1 MKPMH
6 IAMALFSAAM
16 FFVLAGVFMG
26 VQLELDG
33 TKLVVDTAADI
44 RWQWIF
50 IGTAVVFFFQLLR
63 PMFQKAVKHVSGPKF
78 ILPAIDGSTVKQK
91 LFLMALLVIA
101 VAWPFMVSR
110 GSVDIATMT
119 MIYIILGLG
128 LNVVVGLSG
137 LLVLGYGGFY
147 AIGAYTF
154 ALLNHYYG
162 LGFWTC
168 LPLAGLVSAAAGFL
182 LGFPV
187 LRLRGDYLAIVTL
200 GFGEIVR
207 ILLLNNTE
215 ITGGPNGIS
224 QIPKPTLFGLEF
236 SRSTRE
242 GGWDTFSNFFGV
254 KYDPSDRVIFLYLV
268 ALLLV
273 VLSLFVIN
281 RLLRMPLGRAW
292 EALRED
298 EIACR
303 SLGLSPTRIKLTA
316 FTISAAFAGFAGTL
330 FAARQGFVSPE
341 SFTFAESAFVLAI
354 VVLGGMGSQFAV
366 ILAAVLLVVSRELM
380 RDFNEYSM
388 LMLGGLMVLMMIW
401 RPQGLLPMTRPQLKL
416 KSGQAK
422 GERMSQPLLAVN
434 GLMMRFGGLLAV
446 NNVSLELREREIVS
460 LIGPN
465 GAGKTTVFNCLTGF
479 YKPTGGTI
487 TLRERHLEGL
497 PGQQIARMGVVR
509 TFQHVRLFR
518 EMTVIENLLVAQHQ
532 QLKTGLFSGLLKTPA
547 FRRAQSEALDRA
559 ATWLERIG
567 LLEHANRQA
576 SNLAY
581 GDQRRLEIARCMVTQ
596 PEILMLDEPAAG
608 LNPKETKELD
618 ELIAELRN
626 HHNTTILL
634 IEHDMKLVMGISDRI
649 YVVNQGTPLANGT
662 PEEIRNNP
670 DVIRAYLGEA

>member
-6 IAMALFSAAM
+6 FAMALLSAAM

-26 VQLELDG
+26 VQLGLDG
-33 TKLVVDTAADI
+33 TKLVVDTAPDI
-44 RWQWIF
+44 RWQWVF
-50 IGTAVVFFFQLLR
+50 IGTAVVFLFQLLR
-63 PMFQKAVKHVSGPKF
+63 PLFQKTLKNVSGPKF
-78 ILPAIDGSTVKQK
+78 VLPAIDGTTVKQK
-91 LFLMALLVIA
+91 LFLVALLVAA

-110 GSVDIATMT
+110 GTVDIATLT
-119 MIYIILGLG
+119 MIYVILGLG

-215 ITGGPNGIS
+215 VTGI
-224 QIPKPTLFGLEF
+224 
-236 SRSTRE
+236 
-242 GGWDTFSNFFGV
+242 
-254 KYDPSDRVIFLYLV
+254 KYDPSDRVIWLYLV

-273 VLSLFVIN
+273 VITLFVIN

-303 SLGLSPTRIKLTA
+303 SLGLNPTRIKLTA

-366 ILAAVLLVVSRELM
+366 ILAAILLVVSRELM

-416 KSGQAK
+416 KRTQAK
-422 GERMSQPLLAVN
+422 GE
-434 GLMMRFGGLLAV
+434 
-446 NNVSLELREREIVS
+446 
-460 LIGPN
+460 
-465 GAGKTTVFNCLTGF
+465 
-479 YKPTGGTI
+479 
-487 TLRERHLEGL
+487 
-497 PGQQIARMGVVR
+497 
-509 TFQHVRLFR
+509 
-518 EMTVIENLLVAQHQ
+518 
-532 QLKTGLFSGLLKTPA
+532 
-547 FRRAQSEALDRA
+547 
-559 ATWLERIG
+559 
-567 LLEHANRQA
+567 QA
-576 SNLAY
+576 
-581 GDQRRLEIARCMVTQ
+581 
-596 PEILMLDEPAAG
+596 
-608 LNPKETKELD
+608 
-618 ELIAELRN
+618 
-626 HHNTTILL
+626 
-634 IEHDMKLVMGISDRI
+634 
-649 YVVNQGTPLANGT
+649 
-662 PEEIRNNP
+662 
-670 DVIRAYLGEA
+670 

>member
-6 IAMALFSAAM
+6 IAMALLSAAM

-33 TKLVVDTAADI
+33 TKLVVDTASDI
-44 RWQWIF
+44 RWQWVF

-63 PMFQKAVKHVSGPKF
+63 PAFQKGLKSVSGPKF
-78 ILPAIDGSTVKQK
+78 ILPAIDGSTVRQK
-91 LFLMALLVIA
+91 LFL
-101 VAWPFMVSR
+101 VA
-110 GSVDIATMT
+110 
-119 MIYIILGLG
+119 
-128 LNVVVGLSG
+128 

-168 LPLAGLVSAAAGFL
+168 LPIAGLMAAAAGFL

-224 QIPKPTLFGLEF
+224 QIPKPTFFGLEF
-236 SRSTRE
+236 SRTARE
-242 GGWDTFSNFFGV
+242 GGWDTFSNFFGL

-303 SLGLSPTRIKLTA
+303 SLGLSPRRIKLTA

-416 KSGQAK
+416 KNGAAK
-422 GERMSQPLLAVN
+422 GE
-434 GLMMRFGGLLAV
+434 
-446 NNVSLELREREIVS
+446 
-460 LIGPN
+460 
-465 GAGKTTVFNCLTGF
+465 
-479 YKPTGGTI
+479 
-487 TLRERHLEGL
+487 
-497 PGQQIARMGVVR
+497 
-509 TFQHVRLFR
+509 
-518 EMTVIENLLVAQHQ
+518 
-532 QLKTGLFSGLLKTPA
+532 
-547 FRRAQSEALDRA
+547 
-559 ATWLERIG
+559 
-567 LLEHANRQA
+567 QA
-576 SNLAY
+576 
-581 GDQRRLEIARCMVTQ
+581 
-596 PEILMLDEPAAG
+596 
-608 LNPKETKELD
+608 
-618 ELIAELRN
+618 
-626 HHNTTILL
+626 
-634 IEHDMKLVMGISDRI
+634 
-649 YVVNQGTPLANGT
+649 
-662 PEEIRNNP
+662 
-670 DVIRAYLGEA
+670 